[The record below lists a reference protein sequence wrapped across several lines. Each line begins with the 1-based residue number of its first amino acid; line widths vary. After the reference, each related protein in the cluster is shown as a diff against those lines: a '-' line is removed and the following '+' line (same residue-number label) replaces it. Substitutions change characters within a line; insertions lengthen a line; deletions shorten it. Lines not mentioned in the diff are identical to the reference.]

1 MAEKKDFSIRDALQG
16 AASMALLW
24 FVMFGDATR
33 LPTQWLAAIPK
44 GPLTSG
50 PAFVICMALLYF
62 IEGSKAA
69 EWGDGKPVSAV
80 KRALACYIPYWKVC
94 APLVLIGG
102 LFFCEISESPIYC
115 PMFRNLGFLN
125 VSRAVVALSNNIHEG
140 TWLISSVAICAFCAA
155 LHGTVR
161 RKAGSAVALLT
172 LVGGIA
178 AQAVL
183 YLKLMPFMYN
193 SRVYRI
199 AAIVGPTAY
208 MLGFMLFQPGA
219 IAAGRLR
226 LPETAGE
233 NRTLLTL
240 SAPLRFIGRN
250 WTVFWMAQ
258 FYAAMYYYHVAASVY
273 AGTGSAIGSYLLFLA
288 MTMLALYGLEWGYR
302 RLVAAVRHSWRSV
315 PAMLLTLAVPFLLRL
330 ALEVSMDSY
339 AQFAHLAA
347 QQWPIRAMVNVLA
360 IFSLILILRA
370 LIGHWLPAGLIVT
383 ALMTVL
389 GVANHYTMKFHGA
402 LLTAEDIHN
411 LGTVSG
417 VIGAY
422 DLSIDAV
429 AGRILL
435 LGAASV
441 ACCVLAWVFARPLR
455 DLYTPRQRWVNR
467 GACLL
472 TAALSLYFCYFSAVP
487 IIARED
493 NIWSWG
499 SLYAKIGYFSGTVES
514 TLANMEFSVYRP
526 EDYSDARIA
535 EIAERAKVNRKAE
548 PGATAPKQPYPDIV
562 MILNET
568 WYNLDMYIDT
578 NADVDYLENYRALG
592 NAVKGYA
599 EVPLTGGGTNGTEY
613 EMLTG
618 NSMTLINAYAPFNR
632 LNFTDALS
640 LPQYL
645 KQFGY
650 STIAAHPHESQNY
663 HRGMSWSQ
671 LGIDES
677 YFVHDFTDPE
687 YYADRHRDHEI
698 TDISAL
704 KNVIRFMDALPA
716 ERPRF
721 AFLVTMQNHG
731 EWNANRPEQAVVHA
745 RTGVADASL
754 AAQIDEYLSCM
765 RYTDAM
771 IAFMRDYY
779 TRLYEETG
787 RRVVVCMVGDHS
799 PSFLPE
805 LESICKWPDRA
816 VAERKGK
823 MTPYFIWA
831 NYPLDVDGIAP
842 AGASDMDLCC
852 FMPATLRAA
861 GVPLSYYYGYILDMN
876 RDVAV
881 YTNVGS
887 ESGQETG
894 RIAFYDR
901 TGQLHTVDEGSPL
914 ARTVSDYFCM
924 EYNLNGEDTR
934 REPIL
939 FEPAGVESA
948 GETAVLER

>member
-1 MAEKKDFSIRDALQG
+1 MAEKKDFSLRNAVQG

-24 FVMFGDATR
+24 FVMFGDPTR
-33 LPTQWLAAIPK
+33 LPTQWLASIPF
-44 GPLTSG
+44 GPLTS
-50 PAFVICMALLYF
+50 PWAFVICMALLYF

-69 EWGDGKPVSAV
+69 EWEAGKPVSPV
-80 KRALACYIPYWKVC
+80 KRVLECYIPYWKVC

-140 TWLISSVAICAFCAA
+140 TWLISSVAICALCAS
-155 LHGTVR
+155 LHRTVR
-161 RKAGSAVALLT
+161 ERAGGALALLT
-172 LVGGIA
+172 LAGGIA

-183 YLKLMPFMYN
+183 YLKVMPFMYN

-208 MLGFMLFQPGA
+208 MLGFLLFQPGGF
-219 IAAGRLR
+219 AANRLGRS
-226 LPETAGE
+226 EAGE
-233 NRTLLTL
+233 NRTLMAL
-240 SAPLRFIGRN
+240 SRPFMFIGRN

-273 AGTGSAIGSYLLFLA
+273 AGTRSAVASYLIFLA
-288 MTMLALYGLEWGYR
+288 MTMLLLYGLEWGYR
-302 RLVAAVRHSWRSV
+302 RLCAAVSHSWRTV
-315 PAMLLTLAVPFLLRL
+315 PAILLTLAVPFLLRL

-339 AQFAHLAA
+339 AQFGHLAA

-383 ALMTVL
+383 GLMTLL

-422 DLSIDAV
+422 DLSLDAV

-435 LGAASV
+435 LGAAAA
-441 ACCVLAWVFARPLR
+441 ACCVSAWAFSRALR
-455 DLYTPRQRWVNR
+455 DLYTRRQRWVNR

-514 TLANMEFSVYRP
+514 TLANLEFSVYRP
-526 EDYSDARIA
+526 EDYSEARIA
-535 EIAERAKVNRKAE
+535 EIAERAVASREAAPE
-548 PGATAPKQPYPDIV
+548 AGGAMQSCPDIV
-562 MILNET
+562 MILNES

-578 NADVDYLENYRALG
+578 HADADYLKNYRALD

-677 YFVHDFTDPE
+677 YFVHDFTDLE

-698 TDISAL
+698 TDTCAL

-716 ERPRF
+716 QKPRF

-731 EWNANRPEQAVVHA
+731 EWNANKPEQAVVHA
-745 RTGVADASL
+745 KTGVADPGL

-765 RYTDAM
+765 AYTDAM
-771 IAFMRDYY
+771 IGFMQDYY

-799 PSFLPE
+799 PSFLTE
-805 LESICKWPDRA
+805 LEPICKWSDRA

-831 NYPLDVDGIAP
+831 NYPLDLNEGALAD
-842 AGASDMDLCC
+842 AGDMDLCC
-852 FMPATLRAA
+852 LMPATLRAA
-861 GVPLSYYYGYILDMN
+861 GLPLSYYYGYILDMN

-887 ESGQETG
+887 ETAQETR

-901 TGQLHTVDEGSPL
+901 AGQLHTVDEDSPL
-914 ARTVSDYFCM
+914 ARMVSDYFCM

-934 REPIL
+934 REPVL
-939 FEPAGVESA
+939 FEPAGTKST
-948 GETAVLER
+948 GEITVSEG